1 MNAYS
6 QDLRER
12 VLRAV
17 ARGERPTAIAARLE
31 VSRVWVYQV
40 AKRFKQSGQRGSLPM
55 GGHRRSRVAALESTL
70 RGWIKAEADV
80 TLAELCVRLGERGIA
95 IKVPALWH
103 QLNKWKLTFKK
114 KLYTPASSRVQT
126 CRRRALNGSRVNP
139 RLS

>member
-17 ARGERPTAIAARLE
+17 ACGERPTAIAARLE

-70 RGWIKAEADV
+70 REWIKAEADV
-80 TLAELCVRLGERGIA
+80 TLAELCARLGERGIA

-114 KLYTPASSRVQT
+114 NSTRQRAVA
-126 CRRRALNGSRVNP
+126 CRRAGGACSMAAESIRA
-139 RLS
+139 